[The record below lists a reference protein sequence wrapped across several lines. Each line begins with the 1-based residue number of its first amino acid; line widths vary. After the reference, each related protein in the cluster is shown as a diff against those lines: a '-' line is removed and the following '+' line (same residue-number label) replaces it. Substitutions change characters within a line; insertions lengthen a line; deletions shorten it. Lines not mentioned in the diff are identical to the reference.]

1 MYTPSRLLISAVLLV
16 FVSGCAGSSS
26 SSQASNL
33 WQQTQRGVLSA
44 YQATKNTV
52 SSIFEKLSGDKANK
66 KEKEKSAKKNF
77 SPSADNYP
85 VRHQLNY
92 EEEIKSGR
100 LKSIKE
106 PMLKK
111 SGSKSFHIIPRNSQ
125 SLDELH
131 NQITSIDRELVLERN
146 PKKRDILLR
155 RRNRLAETRE
165 RAIKENEMII
175 DVEKTRKK
183 LQQQEKELENFKKT
197 TGGGFR

>member
-1 MYTPSRLLISAVLLV
+1 
-16 FVSGCAGSSS
+16 
-26 SSQASNL
+26 
-33 WQQTQRGVLSA
+33 
-44 YQATKNTV
+44 
-52 SSIFEKLSGDKANK
+52 
-66 KEKEKSAKKNF
+66 
-77 SPSADNYP
+77 
-85 VRHQLNY
+85 
-92 EEEIKSGR
+92 
-100 LKSIKE
+100 
-106 PMLKK
+106 MLKK